1 VVRRH
6 LSRPCFARSLHLWP
20 GLLLIFALAGRIMPE
35 SLSVSH
41 NSAAGQFEIRTEH
54 GTALLRYAYRGAE
67 LDLLHT
73 EVPDAL
79 EGRGYGAAL
88 AKAALEYAAAENM
101 KVIPSCPF
109 VSTYVKRHPEH
120 AGLLAAH

>member
-1 VVRRH
+1 
-6 LSRPCFARSLHLWP
+6 
-20 GLLLIFALAGRIMPE
+20 MPE
-35 SLSVSH
+35 ALSVSH
-41 NSAAGQFEIRTEH
+41 NPAAGQFEIRTEH
-54 GTALLRYAYRGAE
+54 GTALLRYAHRGAE
-67 LDLLHT
+67 LELIHT

-109 VSTYVKRHPEH
+109 VSAYIRRHPEH
-120 AGLLAAH
+120 AGLVAAH